1 MQHASRVLALLAALL
16 VGLQEV
22 STSRP
27 AAPSAAPPE
36 LPPDLP
42 KDDLRDESLTG
53 ASLLGL
59 PEEIPGVENSPLA
72 LARLRLGRR
81 LFFDPILS
89 SDRSVSCASCHQPK
103 QAFATHDVKPPGVG
117 GHTCARNA
125 PTLFNRALGRRHF
138 FDGRAD
144 SLEAQAL
151 MPIENQ
157 DEMGMTV
164 DEAVRRL
171 AQLPEYRDL
180 FAAAGAAEPGR
191 EALAASLAEF
201 VRRLVAGDSPID
213 RFRAAKG
220 DLTTTERQGLWLFES
235 RGRCWRC
242 HSGSNFSDE
251 SFHDTG
257 VGVKEGRPEPG
268 RAKITKDDADL
279 GRFKTPTLRMVA
291 ATAPY
296 MHDGSLATLND
307 VVEFYK
313 RGGNANDHLDPLL
326 KPVEFTDADVAA
338 LIALLQALS
347 RRAADEKG
355 R

>member
-1 MQHASRVLALLAALL
+1 VPLASRVVAAAIA
-16 VGLQEV
+16 VAVAVAVQG
-22 STSRP
+22 TPRT
-27 AAPSAAPPE
+27 PP
-36 LPPDLP
+36 LP
-42 KDDLRDESLTG
+42 KDELRAESLTG

-59 PEEIPGVENSPLA
+59 PDEIPGVEESPLA
-72 LARLRLGRR
+72 IARLRLGRR

-89 SDRSVSCASCHQPK
+89 SDRTVSCASCHQPDH
-103 QAFATHDVKPPGVG
+103 AFATNDVKPPGVG
-117 GHTCARNA
+117 GRTCARNA
-125 PTLFNRALGRRHF
+125 PTLFNRALGTLQF
-138 FDGRAD
+138 FDGRAA

-151 MPIENQ
+151 MPIENA

-171 AQLPEYRDL
+171 AQLPEYREL

-220 DLTTTERQGLWLFES
+220 TLTAEQRQGLWLFES

-242 HSGSNFSDE
+242 HAGPNFSDE

-257 VGVKEGRPEPG
+257 VGAKEGRPEPG
-268 RAKITKDDADL
+268 RAAITKVDDDL

-291 ATAPY
+291 LTAPY

-307 VVEFYK
+307 VLEFYK
-313 RGGNANDHLDPLL
+313 RGGNPNDHLDPLL
-326 KPVEFTDADVAA
+326 KPVELSEADVAA
-338 LIALLQALS
+338 LIAFLQALS
-347 RRAADEKG
+347 TRAGDS
-355 R
+355 